1 MRLRFIIAFKESG
14 EVLKEVAECDDKIG
28 SLTKKERKRIGDC
41 NEIRYFDTIDEL
53 IEYALEHKKECKIRE
68 A

>member
-1 MRLRFIIAFKESG
+1 MRLRFIIAFKEDG

-28 SLTKKERKRIGDC
+28 ALTKKERKRIGAC

-53 IEYALEHKKECKIRE
+53 IEYALLHSKECKIQE
-68 A
+68 G